1 LNHNRVAKNDVE
13 EAFVLRGT
21 FGHEL
26 KLICSFTHYHSR
38 WSILEWKKY
47 TKKVSEIR
55 QENTNIDMRVR
66 NRLDEIIE
74 ESTDKDIAIP
84 LKFLIEYLHLAKEKE
99 DALQELRLHVS
110 LLDDV
115 EQRFVIDDNTQD
127 VYIYFVSK
135 VSKPY
140 E

>member
-1 LNHNRVAKNDVE
+1 
-13 EAFVLRGT
+13 
-21 FGHEL
+21 
-26 KLICSFTHYHSR
+26 
-38 WSILEWKKY
+38 
-47 TKKVSEIR
+47 
-55 QENTNIDMRVR
+55 MRVR

-74 ESTDKDIAIP
+74 ETTDKDIAVS

-110 LLDDV
+110 LLDDI
-115 EQRFVIDDNTQD
+115 EQRFVIDDNNQEI
-127 VYIYFVSK
+127 YIYFVSK